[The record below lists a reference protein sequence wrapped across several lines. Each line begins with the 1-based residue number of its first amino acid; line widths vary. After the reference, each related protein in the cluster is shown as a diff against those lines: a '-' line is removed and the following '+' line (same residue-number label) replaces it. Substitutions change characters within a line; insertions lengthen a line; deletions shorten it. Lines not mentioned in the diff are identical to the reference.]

1 MGARRPCCHDG
12 GRRLFPRARPAA
24 RGGWPA
30 ALGSDGTGRPLGIND
45 PILFWVLLGVFGLV
59 WGLYST
65 SVKEINPAADDEDGL
80 SL

>member
-1 MGARRPCCHDG
+1 MNG
-12 GRRLFPRARPAA
+12 
-24 RGGWPA
+24 
-30 ALGSDGTGRPLGIND
+30 DGTGRPLGIND

-59 WGLYST
+59 CGLYST

>member
-1 MGARRPCCHDG
+1 MNG
-12 GRRLFPRARPAA
+12 
-24 RGGWPA
+24 
-30 ALGSDGTGRPLGIND
+30 DGTGRPLGIND